1 MRKLILLL
9 LLSDVYYIQTSA
21 QRLNYNESELL
32 RITAMTSLPVDI
44 DNLYTDVKGNPFF
57 NEQWLPGTA
66 INPAGQRL
74 SGLRLKFD
82 WYRNKFY
89 ANYHDT
95 VYDLSSTPFTRC
107 VLYSSPADTAVSYT
121 FYKGL
126 LINGIELGKFVQVLA
141 DGRLT
146 LAKYRTVVIKD
157 IHDEGVLSTT
167 RSFIG
172 QDYYYLVRNGIQS
185 TPVRLNR
192 KTLEKEMAGKWTEIA
207 AYAKEKTISFNDEE
221 GWTALVAWYNSLQ
234 K

>member
-1 MRKLILLL
+1 MRKPIQLLL
-9 LLSDVYYIQTSA
+9 LASIYYIPTIA

-57 NEQWLPGTA
+57 NSEWLPGAA

-74 SGLRLKFD
+74 TGLRLKFD

-95 VYDLSSTPFTRC
+95 VYDLSGTPFTRC
-107 VLYSSPADTAVSYT
+107 VLYPSQTDTTVSDI

-126 LINGIELGKFVQVLA
+126 LINGIEPGKFVQVLA

-146 LAKYRTVVIKD
+146 LVKYRTLAVKD
-157 IHDEGVLSTT
+157 LHEDGALTT
-167 RSFIG
+167 TKSFVP
-172 QDYYYLVRNGIQS
+172 QDYYYLVRNSIQS
-185 TPVRLNR
+185 TPVKLNK
-192 KTLEKEMAGKWTEIA
+192 KTLEKELADKWPDIA
-207 AYAKEKTISFNDEE
+207 AQAKQKDLSFNDEA
-221 GWTALVAWYNSLQ
+221 GWTALISYYNTL

>member
-9 LLSDVYYIQTSA
+9 VLPIVYCIPTKA

-44 DNLYTDVKGNPFF
+44 DNLYADIKGNPFF
-57 NEQWLPGTA
+57 NDQWLPGAA

-107 VLYSSPADTAVSYT
+107 VLYPSPDTTVTHT

-126 LINGIELGKFVQVLA
+126 LINGIEPGKFVQVLA

-146 LAKYRTVVIKD
+146 LAKYRTVIIKD

-172 QDYYYLVRNGIQS
+172 QDYYYLVRNSIQS
-185 TPVRLNR
+185 IPVRLNK
-192 KTLEKEMAGKWTEIA
+192 KTLEKELADKWTEIA
-207 AYAKEKTISFNDEE
+207 AYAKEKAISFNDEE
-221 GWTALVAWYNSLQ
+221 GWTALIAYYNTLQ